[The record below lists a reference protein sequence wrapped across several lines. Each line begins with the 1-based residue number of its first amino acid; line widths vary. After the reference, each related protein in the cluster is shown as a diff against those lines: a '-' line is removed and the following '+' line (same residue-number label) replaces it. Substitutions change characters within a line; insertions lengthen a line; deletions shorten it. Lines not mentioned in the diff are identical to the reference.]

1 MCRRAKSSGHRAS
14 CCPRRNSCLRW
25 AQSPRRELQ
34 AEFPGVEQSEEIQGE
49 PLGTEEPGA
58 WLLPQ
63 ECDGPAGHTGDCRPS
78 TLQIVGTTS
87 ASCCPHSSGTT
98 HQRERW
104 ERQSRSAEVTQH
116 RATAPR
122 KRAPRTHGPDP
133 ASCSRAACA
142 QVKGCPYPVH
152 TQTPGPAL
160 PQAGSTGRRQHP
172 G

>member
-1 MCRRAKSSGHRAS
+1 MRAAALDATRVSAGPKVPGE
-14 CCPRRNSCLRW
+14 NS
-25 AQSPRRELQ
+25 Q

-49 PLGTEEPGA
+49 PLGIEEPGA

-63 ECDGPAGHTGDCRPS
+63 ERDRPAGHTGGCRPS

-87 ASCCPHSSGTT
+87 ASCGPHSPRTR
-98 HQRERW
+98 HQRECW
-104 ERQSRSAEVTQH
+104 EHQSRSAEVTQH

-152 TQTPGPAL
+152 TQTPGAAP
-160 PQAGSTGRRQHP
+160 PRAGSTGRRQHP